1 MEKRERKTVRNPL
14 DHFEFTVFEIALC
27 SLPHKFLMPS
37 KASKA
42 PPKKATSRPPRP
54 PPMAPRPPPMAT
66 RELGVESESEDSG
79 SETDEEEGFVIVKAA
94 DVEQESSFTSGL
106 SSQTSQSQST
116 PGSSLATPRSSE
128 GSQSLVTP
136 RSSKSSS
143 RAPPQMI
150 ILNDKYT
157 PVPIEK
163 FNYDDTIATGLD
175 EFEPYKPLVDS
186 KYFTSVKVWVLLHR
200 GEEMLVELKDCTR
213 HLRLIHQVMIIFNT
227 LTTTANCRLLL

>member
-1 MEKRERKTVRNPL
+1 MVHARGRT
-14 DHFEFTVFEIALC
+14 
-27 SLPHKFLMPS
+27 FLMY
-37 KASKA
+37 
-42 PPKKATSRPPRP
+42 
-54 PPMAPRPPPMAT
+54 
-66 RELGVESESEDSG
+66 L
-79 SETDEEEGFVIVKAA
+79 
-94 DVEQESSFTSGL
+94 L
-106 SSQTSQSQST
+106 SSQSRFDHVCDVFKKWHRCIRVSFQGNQSQIS
-116 PGSSLATPRSSE
+116 PESSDANPRSS
-128 GSQSLVTP
+128 GLVTP